1 MKFRMFGLVA
11 LGVAMGFSACSTGTQ
26 TTKGQPLLMKAAVYS
41 TQATIVGINAGTRE
55 VTLEV
60 PNKPGDNFFDV
71 AVSDDVEN
79 LSHVRFGD
87 RVTVEYVE
95 AVFVDLFEAG
105 EVDPGVGFAAAVGTA
120 PPHERPA
127 RSVSEGVSVVAVIEA
142 IDKENELVTLRGAE
156 GMTKVVKA
164 RNPANLDKVKVGDK
178 VKITFARALAVRV
191 TPSPVS

>member
-1 MKFRMFGLVA
+1 MATAV
-11 LGVAMGFSACSTGTQ
+11 
-26 TTKGQPLLMKAAVYS
+26 VYS
-41 TQATIVGINAGTRE
+41 TQATIAGVNYDTRE

-71 AVSDDVEN
+71 AISDDVKN
-79 LSHVRFGD
+79 LSQIRFGD

-95 AVFVDLFEAG
+95 AVFVDLYRAG

-127 RSVSEGVSVVAVIEA
+127 RAVAKDVSVVAVIEA
-142 IDKENELVTLRGAE
+142 IDRENELVTLRGPQ

-178 VKITFARALAVRV
+178 IKITFARALAVSV
-191 TPSPVS
+191 TPSPVR